1 MQLNLGSNG
10 SYAFP
15 DLMRNTPGDLKG
27 ERQQSHVTR
36 GVCNAM
42 PMRREGPWRDSGRKK
57 EPSANLFLSKCCYL
71 WWTKVTLDL
80 YVMYMYIVSLWK
92 FISSLRYSHDLLVM
106 TCWYTLYNWLPLK
119 HAYRTAGTLHKKSE
133 SGIFGTHFQKMQNSQ
148 IP

>member
-1 MQLNLGSNG
+1 MQLNLESNG

-27 ERQQSHVTR
+27 ERQQLHATR

-57 EPSANLFLSKCCYL
+57 RAISQSCSWQVLLLMVDKSNTRYICD
-71 WWTKVTLDL
+71 V
-80 YVMYMYIVSLWK
+80 YVYCFTVEIY
-92 FISSLRYSHDLLVM
+92 FIPMIHDLLVT

-119 HAYRTAGTLHKKSE
+119 HAYRTAGTLCKKLE